1 MRSWYRKGYAA
12 ALFYHTRREHSL
24 SIVGGG
30 GGGLD
35 KSTARFS
42 GESGGGNSR
51 LLQSIKGVVKKIDYQ
66 LAAWVGLWVESKEY

>member
-1 MRSWYRKGYAA
+1 MRSSERKGYAA

-24 SIVGGG
+24 SIVG

-51 LLQSIKGVVKKIDYQ
+51 LLQSIKGVV
-66 LAAWVGLWVESKEY
+66 